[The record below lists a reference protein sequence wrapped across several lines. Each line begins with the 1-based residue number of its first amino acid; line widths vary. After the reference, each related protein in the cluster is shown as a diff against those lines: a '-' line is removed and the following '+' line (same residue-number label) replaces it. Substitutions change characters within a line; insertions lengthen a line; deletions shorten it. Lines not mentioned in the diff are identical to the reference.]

1 MDPQFECR
9 QSGCGGEVFP
19 ALALDVSN
27 KEEEDLRV
35 KTNTHCRLP
44 MNGQECQ
51 NKIASHRALSSLL
64 RCGVHMCV
72 CVFVCVCVCV
82 CMAASMQHGCAF
94 STQSER
100 ESNMGKGL
108 G

>member
-1 MDPQFECR
+1 M
-9 QSGCGGEVFP
+9 FP

-72 CVFVCVCVCV
+72 CVFVCVCVC
-82 CMAASMQHGCAF
+82 MAASMQHGCAF

>member
-1 MDPQFECR
+1 M
-9 QSGCGGEVFP
+9 FP

-35 KTNTHCRLP
+35 KMNTCSRLP
-44 MNGQECQ
+44 MDGQECQ
-51 NKIASHRALSSLL
+51 NNIPSHRALSGLL
-64 RCGVHMCV
+64 RCGVLKC
-72 CVFVCVCVCV
+72 VCVCVCV
-82 CMAASMQHGCAF
+82 CVCARLEAC
-94 STQSER
+94 SIGVLLVHSER